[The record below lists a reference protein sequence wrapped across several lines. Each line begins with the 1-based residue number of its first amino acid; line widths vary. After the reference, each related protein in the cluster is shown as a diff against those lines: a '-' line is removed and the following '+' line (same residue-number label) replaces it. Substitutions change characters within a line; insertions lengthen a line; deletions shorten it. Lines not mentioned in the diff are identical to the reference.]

1 MFQHLDF
8 TDRRTRRDTGLNRP
22 RPARRYVL
30 VGEKDFYDTA
40 SPADYREFCIVR
52 DYNQR

>member
-1 MFQHLDF
+1 MFDNLDF
-8 TDRRTRRDTGLNRP
+8 TDRRTRRDTGLNP
-22 RPARRYVL
+22 RRSTRRYVL
-30 VGEKDFYDTA
+30 VGEKDFYNTS